1 MKKWMILFA
10 AAFIVGSGSLVLA
23 NEQDG
28 DMGDGKGMMGD
39 KMMMMHKMMG
49 EKSMVS
55 SNDGGVIVLI
65 GNTLY
70 KYDKNLKLIKQ
81 VDLSCSMGM
90 GDKKMCPMKGK
101 MGQEKEGADKA
112 SDAQEHEAHHPEK

>member
-23 NEQDG
+23 YEHDG

-81 VDLSCSMGM
+81 VDLSCCMGM
-90 GDKKMCPMKGK
+90 GDKKMCPMMGK
-101 MGQEKEGADKA
+101 MDNEKKEAGKA
-112 SDAQEHEAHHPEK
+112 VEASEHEAHHPEK